1 MSLSSANSKD
11 VARLANVSQST
22 VSLVFNGKTKG
33 RVSEDTRARVLA
45 VAKTLGYQPNV
56 SAQILRNG
64 SPKNIAFVVPDL
76 QQPYFGKL
84 VYAAEL
90 TAAEK
95 GHSVILLDSISSE
108 QWCDRLITLFQSK
121 VIYGCII
128 YSCDEIVS
136 NKLQSYRNQIIYIE
150 PDDEAVYDIDL
161 NFRTATE
168 DIYNYLVKTGK
179 RRVGYFRSD
188 LPRKHFIR
196 RHRAFESQLNLLPY
210 PDKAFFVEYSSFPL
224 ENASLIAE
232 KLLSNQLDVIIC
244 DDDLLAGAVYRAAKK
259 MNISIP
265 ADIAVIGFN
274 DTVLCQYLDPELSTI
289 RIPADMIGNLAVS
302 MLINKTQ
309 DSPSVVNSFLID
321 LMYIERESTS

>member
-128 YSCDEIVS
+128 YSCDEIFS
-136 NKLQSYRNQIIYIE
+136 NKLQS
-150 PDDEAVYDIDL
+150 
-161 NFRTATE
+161 
-168 DIYNYLVKTGK
+168 
-179 RRVGYFRSD
+179 
-188 LPRKHFIR
+188 
-196 RHRAFESQLNLLPY
+196 
-210 PDKAFFVEYSSFPL
+210 
-224 ENASLIAE
+224 
-232 KLLSNQLDVIIC
+232 
-244 DDDLLAGAVYRAAKK
+244 
-259 MNISIP
+259 
-265 ADIAVIGFN
+265 
-274 DTVLCQYLDPELSTI
+274 
-289 RIPADMIGNLAVS
+289 
-302 MLINKTQ
+302 
-309 DSPSVVNSFLID
+309 
-321 LMYIERESTS
+321 